1 VKYYL
6 GIDLG
11 GTKTSVSVG
20 RDDGSLIVSHRM
32 PTNADTSPE
41 DWRRRLDGL
50 ITAVLAE
57 SGTSRDDIVSVG
69 LAVPGPMRVASGTVL
84 QPPNMPGWRDVP
96 VRSWIEAMTGRP
108 VVINNDANAAALAE
122 YRFGEYRGT
131 KDLVYVTMST
141 GIGAGIISGGHLL
154 QGADDLAGEVGHMVV
169 RTDGPSCSCGQQG
182 CWEMYCGG
190 RNVALQVQ
198 ENLRTRQVDSVIVEE
213 AGGDLGRID
222 FACIERAIR
231 RNDTV
236 ALQVWKSF
244 LDHLAHGI
252 GILAMCF
259 NPRVILLG
267 TIAVHMRDLIWPNL
281 DLQIRRYA
289 WRQTCRNLVVRPTR
303 IGHAIGDLGA
313 LALALQVQPHPE
325 SQAA

>member
-1 VKYYL
+1 MNHYL

-11 GTKTSVSVG
+11 GTKTSVCVG
-20 RDDGSLIVSHRM
+20 RADGHLVVSHRM
-32 PTNADTSPE
+32 PTQADSSPE
-41 DWRRRLDGL
+41 DWRRRLDAL
-50 ITAVLAE
+50 IVSVLAE
-57 SGTSRDDIVSVG
+57 SGCSHDDITSVG
-69 LAVPGPMRVASGTVL
+69 LAVPGPMQVASGTIIE
-84 QPPNMPGWRDVP
+84 PPNMPAWRNVP
-96 VRSWIEAMTGRP
+96 VRAWVASMTGRP

-122 YRFGEYRGT
+122 YRFGEFRGT
-131 KDLVYVTMST
+131 RDLVYLTMST
-141 GIGAGIISGGHLL
+141 GMGAGIISGGHLL

-169 RTDGPSCSCGQQG
+169 RTDGPDCSCGQQG

-198 ENLRTRQVDSVIVEE
+198 ENLRTRQMESVIVEE
-213 AGGDLGRID
+213 AGGDLSRID

-231 RNDTV
+231 RNDTM

-267 TIAVHMRDLIWPNL
+267 TIAVHMRDLIWPHL

-313 LALALQVQPHPE
+313 IALALEAQPH
-325 SQAA
+325 QASKAA

>member
-1 VKYYL
+1 MKYYL

-11 GTKTSVSVG
+11 GTKTGVCVG
-20 RDDGSLIVSHRM
+20 RADGSLVASRRM
-32 PTNADTSPE
+32 PTQADTAPE
-41 DWRRRLDGL
+41 EWRRRLDGL
-50 ITAVLAE
+50 IASVLAE
-57 SGTSRDDIVSVG
+57 AGCRPNNIASVG

-84 QPPNMPGWRDVP
+84 EPPNMPAWRDVP
-96 VRSWIEAMTGRP
+96 VRSWIEAMTGCP

-122 YRFGEYRGT
+122 HRFGEFRGT
-131 KDLVYVTMST
+131 EDLVYVTMST
-141 GIGAGIISGGHLL
+141 GIGAGIISGGKLL

-169 RTDGPSCSCGQQG
+169 RTDGPDCSCGQQG

-198 ENLRTRQVDSVIVEE
+198 ENLRTRQMESVIVEE
-213 AGGDLGRID
+213 AGGDLNRID

-231 RNDTV
+231 RNDAV
-236 ALQVWKSF
+236 ALQVWRSF

-267 TIAVHMRDLIWPNL
+267 TIAVHMRDLIWPHL

-289 WRQTCRNLVVRPTR
+289 WRHSCRNLVVRPTR

-313 LALALQVQPHPE
+313 LALALQTEPQPA